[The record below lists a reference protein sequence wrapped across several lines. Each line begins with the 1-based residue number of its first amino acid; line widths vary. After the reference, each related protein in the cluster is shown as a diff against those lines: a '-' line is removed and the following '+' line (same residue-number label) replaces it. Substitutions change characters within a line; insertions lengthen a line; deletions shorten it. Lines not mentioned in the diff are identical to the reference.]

1 MACVFSNVYTKAL
14 EQLEKGKVWLTHTM
28 NMLGMRPWSYVG
40 FAVFPNIDNRKTLE
54 ATGLVKKEDKSKV
67 NNQMKRKNN

>member
-14 EQLEKGKVWLTHTM
+14 EQLDKGKVWLTHTM
-28 NMLGMRPWSYVG
+28 NMLGIRPWSYVG

-54 ATGLVKKEDKSKV
+54 GLVKKEDKSKV
-67 NNQMKRKNN
+67 NHQI